1 MSFICTVQFPLNT
14 HVVKGLMQYYTM
26 CLSLFELIKSRNAKS
41 HITDL
46 QIDELMNKLL
56 TNSTKTESFFRS

>member
-1 MSFICTVQFPLNT
+1 
-14 HVVKGLMQYYTM
+14 MQYYTM